1 MKIRFTCDCGKT
13 YEVPESYAGKTT
25 RCKACEQMIRI
36 PTGPSKADE
45 EVEQEVEESYLSE
58 QSSGNAESD
67 LGHFKPLT
75 DVRRRPSGRKM
86 VPLSPEAQRLRV
98 KQQALDKG
106 QPFQALNPAWLSVNF
121 LKYFRNFPY
130 PLMWRVGLLLT
141 GIGLCW
147 FTILGIL
154 PAIFA
159 GYLIY
164 RHLKWV
170 QQKYLSG
177 CICPGKILSLNP
189 PVLAVYVDLSISQNS
204 CGVIRL
210 MEQPFHL
217 LDRGTAQPGRTA
229 AVCYFMGLCPPY
241 SDHWM
246 TPLPTMP
253 HFVTDRKLELQRVYD
268 SIPDEQWEYLEQGL
282 KQLPA
287 NPELRT
293 YRITHPGYKPHL
305 RFSSF
310 AQLQAIARRH
320 LSEVGGKFNAEI
332 TAESLTKATQFLKK
346 PIELKKVVGLV
357 ESLGSGAIILEQEIV
372 FFHREEKH
380 KPVVVPWSAIKVAY
394 LSLTVTEI
402 VMRDN
407 QRLLVPNSGTMSTQ
421 VQLEKFINEAVGVGL
436 ID

>member
-1 MKIRFTCDCGKT
+1 
-13 YEVPESYAGKTT
+13 
-25 RCKACEQMIRI
+25 
-36 PTGPSKADE
+36 
-45 EVEQEVEESYLSE
+45 
-58 QSSGNAESD
+58 
-67 LGHFKPLT
+67 
-75 DVRRRPSGRKM
+75 M
-86 VPLSPEAQRLRV
+86 VSLSPEAQRLRV

-217 LDRGTAQPGRTA
+217 LDRVTARPGRTA

-268 SIPDEQWEYLEQGL
+268 SIPDGQWEYLEQGL

-293 YRITHPGYKPHL
+293 YRITHPAYKPHL

-332 TAESLTKATQFLKK
+332 TAESLTKATQFLKQ

-407 QRLLVPNSGTMSTQ
+407 QRLIVPNSGTMSTQ

-436 ID
+436 ND